1 MNLKKCEFHKNMRE
15 KINLSI
21 FLLAVGKNGKLVCTE
36 TLDEKKLLHM
46 KVRTLHQVNTLA
58 KGCYSYCKSYTQ
70 FPFTD
75 ISFRI
80 IFYALQSREIL
91 EDSVA
96 CLSLGWF
103 YSMAV
108 LLTHFLQQ
116 NSVDALSFNE
126 QLHQLLMT

>member
-46 KVRTLHQVNTLA
+46 KVRILHEVNTLA

-80 IFYALQSREIL
+80 IFYALVKR
-91 EDSVA
+91 DSGG
-96 CLSLGWF
+96 LS
-103 YSMAV
+103 SMPVTGLV
-108 LLTHFLQQ
+108 LFNGCIA
-116 NSVDALSFNE
+116 NSLPSAEFCGC
-126 QLHQLLMT
+126 TIF